1 MDYKVLL
8 SSFERT
14 QDMHDWPRQR
24 VIHACLRAAIVGGGL
39 ASGTR
44 LLASRALAA
53 ELGIARNTVVYA
65 YEQLATEGLIL
76 ATPRGSVVAPLA
88 VPKARAGAAANA
100 ASSSNPANAAI
111 ARRMQ
116 GVRAIPPS
124 GAEAGAFAPGVPALD
139 AFPIALWRRTLDR
152 AWRSMDQHDLNY
164 ADVAGL
170 LPLREEISA
179 YLGASR
185 GVRCDASQVFVTSG
199 TQASLELCA
208 RTFADAGA
216 TAWIENPGYLG
227 ALAAFR
233 AAQLRT
239 IGIPVDAGGI
249 DPSVQDWQQHKP
261 KLIYTTPSHQYPTGT
276 VLGMQRRLALLERA
290 KAAGALIIEDDYDS
304 EFRYD
309 GPPLPAMQG
318 LAPDAPVI
326 YLGTFSKTMFPAIR
340 TGFMVVPS
348 NLLAPLRA
356 VMARMAPHGRVAD
369 QLALADFLRSGQ
381 FGVHLRRMRR
391 LYRGRRDLL
400 LDALQR
406 HAGGAVAVH
415 GASAGIHLS
424 LQLLDRTLVDT
435 DVAAAAL
442 ARGVVARALS
452 AHTTGLRQHGWN
464 GLLLGYS
471 QVDGDAIEALVK
483 SLAALLQAD

>member
-14 QDMHDWPRQR
+14 QDMHAWPRQR
-24 VIHACLRAAIVGGGL
+24 VIHACLRAAIVSGAL

-44 LLASRALAA
+44 LLASRALAD
-53 ELGIARNTVVYA
+53 ELGIARNTVLYA
-65 YEQLATEGLIL
+65 YDQLSTEGLIL
-76 ATPRGSVVAPLA
+76 ATPRGTIVAPLA
-88 VPKARAGAAANA
+88 LPQVRTSAGA
-100 ASSSNPANAAI
+100 PANGAI

-116 GVRAIPPS
+116 GVRALPS
-124 GAEAGAFAPGVPALD
+124 TGLDSCAFAPGVPALSE
-139 AFPIALWRRTLDR
+139 FPIPVWRRTVDR
-152 AWRSMDQHDLNY
+152 AWRAMGEHELNY
-164 ADVAGL
+164 ADVAGVQS
-170 LPLREEISA
+170 LREEISA

-216 TAWIENPGYLG
+216 TAWIENPGYIG

-239 IGIPVDAGGI
+239 IGIAVDEGGI
-249 DPSVQDWQQHKP
+249 HPSAQDWQQHRP
-261 KLIYTTPSHQYPTGT
+261 RLIYTTPSHQYPTGT
-276 VLGMQRRLALLERA
+276 VLDMPRRLALIERA

-304 EFRYD
+304 EFRYE

-318 LAPDAPVI
+318 LAADAPVL

-340 TGFMVVPS
+340 TGFMVVPPS
-348 NLLAPLRA
+348 LVAPLRA
-356 VMARMAPHGRVAD
+356 VLARMAPHGRVAD
-369 QLALADFLRSGQ
+369 QLALADFLRGGQ

-391 LYRGRRDLL
+391 LYRGRRDALL
-400 LDALQR
+400 ASLAHHLGDAIT
-406 HAGGAVAVH
+406 VH
-415 GASAGIHLS
+415 GSSAGIHLS
-424 LQLLDRTLVDT
+424 LKFCDPAILDTQIAD
-435 DVAAAAL
+435 AAL
-442 ARGVVARALS
+442 AKGIVARALS
-452 AHTTGLRQHGWN
+452 SHATGLRQHGWN

-471 QVDGDAIEALVK
+471 QVDEAAIDANVRK
-483 SLAALLQAD
+483 LARLIGSR

>member
-1 MDYKVLL
+1 MDYNVLL
-8 SSFERT
+8 ASFERT
-14 QDMHDWPRQR
+14 HDVSAWPRQR
-24 VIHACLRAAIVGGGL
+24 AIHACLRAAILDGSL

-53 ELGIARNTVVYA
+53 ELGIARNTVLYA
-65 YEQLATEGLIL
+65 YDQLVTEGLIM
-76 ATPRGSVVAPLA
+76 ATPRGTVVAPLTLAKSQA
-88 VPKARAGAAANA
+88 VSPRSDA
-100 ASSSNPANAAI
+100 PI

-116 GVRAIPPS
+116 ALRTLPQS
-124 GAEAGAFAPGVPALD
+124 GCESGAFAPGVPALD
-139 AFPIALWRRTLDR
+139 AFPMALWRRTMDR
-152 AWRSMDQHDLNY
+152 AWRAMDHSELNY
-164 ADVAGL
+164 TDVAGL
-170 LPLREEISA
+170 QSLRKEISA

-185 GVRCDASQVFVTSG
+185 GVRCNASQVVITSG
-199 TQASLELCA
+199 TQSSLELCA

-216 TAWIENPGYLG
+216 TAWIENPGYTGGLS
-227 ALAAFR
+227 AFQ

-249 DPSVQDWQQHKP
+249 CPTAKDWQQNKP

-276 VLGMQRRLALLERA
+276 VLEMPRRLALIEHA

-318 LAPDAPVI
+318 LAADAPVI

-340 TGFMVVPS
+340 TGYMVVPT
-348 NLLAPLRA
+348 NLVVPLRA
-356 VMARMAPHGRVAD
+356 VLTRMAPHGRVAD
-369 QLALADFLRSGQ
+369 QLALVDFLRSGQ

-391 LYRGRRDLL
+391 LYRSRRDLL
-400 LDALQR
+400 NEALLRHMGDA
-406 HAGGAVAVH
+406 VSVH
-415 GASAGIHLS
+415 GGSAGIHLS
-424 LQLLDRTLVDT
+424 LQFLSPGLSDV

-442 ARGVVARALS
+442 ESGIVARALS
-452 AHTTGLRQHGWN
+452 AHTTGLRAHGWN

-471 QVDGDAIEALVK
+471 QVDGAKMDGYVKALARLIGVH
-483 SLAALLQAD
+483 